1 MAPVFDHP
9 QEEHIRRAGSRPRLL
24 ENLAKRN
31 VDTESSGGALRRR
44 KPLRLR
50 QNPSRLLPLRDDH
63 RQNHGGDRDDDD
75 DEGRRKNRLQQNG
88 DDDDED
94 DRKTSDLLQSTPP
107 PPPPPLPPLT
117 VTSAA
122 LTTLPPLTT
131 SSSTSLLPL
140 LTTSSVSSSSTS
152 IPLLTTSSTPIPL
165 LTTSSISKSQSFST
179 LQPLPTLTAATG
191 PPALNPQVV
200 TVSSVTVMTTTSVVP
215 VTATSSPSSFI
226 TSLFPTTSTTESQ
239 SATAAFDTLPSPT
252 IFISDNGDKHDDGHR
267 DAPPPGGLSPTAED
281 VLISAGSIGMF
292 DHALFV
298 CCLVPPTC

>member
-9 QEEHIRRAGSRPRLL
+9 QGEHIRRAGSRRRPS
-24 ENLAKRN
+24 EELAKRN
-31 VDTESSGGALRRR
+31 VDTKSSNGALPRGSL
-44 KPLRLR
+44 LRPR
-50 QNPSRLLPLRDDH
+50 QNSNRLLPLRDDH
-63 RQNHGGDRDDDD
+63 RQDHGGDRDDDD
-75 DEGRRKNRLQQNG
+75 DDGKKKNRLQQNG
-88 DDDDED
+88 DDDD
-94 DRKTSDLLQSTPP
+94 DRKTSDLLQPTPP
-107 PPPPPLPPLT
+107 PLPPLPPLT

-131 SSSTSLLPL
+131 STSTSLLPL

-152 IPLLTTSSTPIPL
+152 IPLLTTSSTSIPL

-226 TSLFPTTSTTESQ
+226 TSLFPSPSPTESQ
-239 SATAAFDTLPSPT
+239 SASAAFDTLPSPT
-252 IFISDNGDKHDDGHR
+252 IFISDNGDKHDNGHHDG
-267 DAPPPGGLSPTAED
+267 PPPGGLSPTAED
-281 VLISAGSIGMF
+281 VLISAGSIGR
-292 DHALFV
+292 
-298 CCLVPPTC
+298 